1 MVGGQLFNKGFIGQ
15 DFLWWIGQVADDSY
29 WRDNVLSGKFE
40 SAESIPGWGYRYKV
54 RIFGLHDL
62 GEEVISSENL
72 PWANVMYPVTAGSYL
87 QNLISD
93 NQDQHRVAGPR
104 PDLYS

>member
-1 MVGGQLFNKGFIGQ
+1 MSEGGGGFNQGYLGQGFH
-15 DFLWWIGQVADDSY
+15 WWVGQVADDSY

-72 PWANVMYPVTAGSYL
+72 PWAKKIL
-87 QNLISD
+87 D
-93 NQDQHRVAGPR
+93 
-104 PDLYS
+104 

>member
-15 DFLWWIGQVADDSY
+15 DFIWWIGQVADDSY

-40 SAESIPGWGYRYKV
+40 SAESIPGWGFRYKV

-62 GEEVISSENL
+62 GEGSIESKNL
-72 PWANVMYPVTAGSYL
+72 PWANVMSVSYTHL
-87 QNLISD
+87 TLPKK
-93 NQDQHRVAGPR
+93 A
-104 PDLYS
+104 